1 MLPTTFENKAVG
13 YYKFGWDDNLPLR
26 IIELINNSGVAKK
39 AAKKYS
45 EYIEADGFVS
55 EVAANFKV
63 NDKETADKLL
73 SKVAV
78 SFSYMD
84 SCMFHVSR
92 LGDGRVGRVKLMPF
106 QKVRKSLD
114 GNWKYNPT
122 IGTEK
127 VDKNAWMPLQN
138 FQGEVASFDAM
149 NRNVAEFNSNGELF
163 YVYDGNPFD
172 SDIYAVPDFLAS
184 VEDIET
190 SSELSKMDL
199 ESAYNGFQLGGIM
212 TFFGVDEMEKR
223 ENGLTDREMVEDQ
236 MTQFTGK
243 SKNKDGLTS
252 RFGILSHFA
261 ATKDQS
267 PVFSGN
273 DPKPILEATNSKRDI
288 IERAVCRLWG
298 VHPVLLGYSEAAVL
312 GNQEAINQA
321 MAMLRDSVNPIQRLI
336 TTSFKAMYGNS
347 IDWTISEFGV
357 AVNIP
362 NEGDK
367 ILATLNSLSPLL
379 ATKVID
385 LIPKETLLKALGIQT
400 QETPQP

>member
-1 MLPTTFENKAVG
+1 
-13 YYKFGWDDNLPLR
+13 
-26 IIELINNSGVAKK
+26 
-39 AAKKYS
+39 
-45 EYIEADGFVS
+45 
-55 EVAANFKV
+55 
-63 NDKETADKLL
+63 
-73 SKVAV
+73 
-78 SFSYMD
+78 
-84 SCMFHVSR
+84 MFHVSR

-127 VDKNAWMPLQN
+127 VDKNAWMTLQN

-223 ENGLTDREMVEDQ
+223 ENGMTDREMVEDQ

-243 SKNKDGLTS
+243 RKNKDGLTS

-312 GNQEAINQA
+312 GNDKAISQA
-321 MAMLRDSVNPIQRLI
+321 SNMLRISVNPVQRLI
-336 TTSFKAMYGNS
+336 TDSFKAMYGET
-347 IDWTISEFGV
+347 IDWTISEF
-357 AVNIP
+357 NP
-362 NEGDK
+362 F
-367 ILATLNSLSPLL
+367 TLS
-379 ATKVID
+379 
-385 LIPKETLLKALGIQT
+385 IQ
-400 QETPQP
+400 P